1 MKKLTK
7 KQAQII
13 NDIKKSIDIDLVTL
27 RKYNAEDNYE
37 MVSHCQHSISDQLSG
52 VSSYLIFCKN
62 GVWDSRLANAYNE
75 IRNIPELSLD
85 YWSKCLDRGVEKEN
99 Q

>member
-13 NDIKKSIDIDLVTL
+13 NDIKKSIGIDLKTL
-27 RKYNAEDNYE
+27 KEYNAEDNYE
-37 MVSHCQHSISDQLSG
+37 MVRHCQRSIGEQLSG

-62 GVWDSRLANAYNE
+62 GVWDSRLSDAYHE
-75 IRNIPELSLD
+75 IRNMPELSLD